1 MERQSYQKTKD
12 RMVIGNPHTSIITLS
27 VNGLN
32 SPIKIR
38 RVALA
43 GVGQL
48 IGALFHRM
56 KGHWFDSWSGCIP
69 MLPVRSLLGARMRRQ
84 QIDVFLS
91 HQCFSLSLSFSSSS
105 LYLPLSLKAIEKCPQ
120 MRILKNVESTRLDQ
134 KTKPN
139 HMLPS
144 GDIPQL

>member
-48 IGALFHRM
+48 IGALFH
-56 KGHWFDSWSGCIP
+56 
-69 MLPVRSLLGARMRRQ
+69 
-84 QIDVFLS
+84 
-91 HQCFSLSLSFSSSS
+91 
-105 LYLPLSLKAIEKCPQ
+105 
-120 MRILKNVESTRLDQ
+120 
-134 KTKPN
+134 
-139 HMLPS
+139 
-144 GDIPQL
+144 